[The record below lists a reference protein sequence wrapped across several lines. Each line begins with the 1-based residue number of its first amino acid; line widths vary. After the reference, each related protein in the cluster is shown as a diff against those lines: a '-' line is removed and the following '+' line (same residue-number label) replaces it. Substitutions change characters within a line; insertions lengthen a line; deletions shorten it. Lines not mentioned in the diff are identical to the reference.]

1 MSAEGINPKEIK
13 TKQYNTS
20 MWMQQIS
27 IKSYG
32 FYQSLNRFTL
42 TSVVDFNTQV
52 NGIGQALS
60 DNVNPRYPL
69 VYL

>member
-1 MSAEGINPKEIK
+1 
-13 TKQYNTS
+13 